1 MTWGGGRSEIHK
13 QLVVY
18 KCTSKINT
26 LEQKRHERMNN
37 EKLTNKL
44 LNEYNNNYTDGY
56 KNERIDDLKG
66 NR

>member
-1 MTWGGGRSEIHK
+1 
-13 QLVVY
+13 
-18 KCTSKINT
+18 
-26 LEQKRHERMNN
+26 MNN

-44 LNEYNNNYTDGY
+44 LNEFYNNYTDGY